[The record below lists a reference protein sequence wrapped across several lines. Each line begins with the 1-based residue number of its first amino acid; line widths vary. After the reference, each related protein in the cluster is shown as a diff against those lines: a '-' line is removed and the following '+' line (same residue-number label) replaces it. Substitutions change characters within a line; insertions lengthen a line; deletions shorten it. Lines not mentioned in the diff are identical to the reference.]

1 MKKSILSV
9 LLLLVTWV
17 MSAQVVAVRTFDSDS
32 FCLENKTAVMS
43 DPLVDELS
51 HISGITLV
59 ERDRISELLG
69 EIAFQ
74 NSGYTDPETVKE
86 QGKMLNADCMIYGNT
101 TLMGGELVVTARLAS
116 VESGQILY
124 TAKMKCRTWTEFND
138 RLPKFAQ
145 ECVNKIPSPNRFVG
159 TWSCDL
165 DDVSYEVVFAANKKC
180 TVTIVSPDPDV
191 IADEE
196 LSGTYSYSKDNYSE
210 GNMLKVNARA
220 KGSKTKIAWSSLCTF
235 TTDDYSSFN
244 IQIKNSAG
252 KAVRASF
259 VKIEE

>member
-1 MKKSILSV
+1 MKKTIILCLFLLITSILS
-9 LLLLVTWV
+9 
-17 MSAQVVAVRTFDSDS
+17 AQVIAVRPFDSDS
-32 FCLENKTAVMS
+32 FCLEDKTAVMS
-43 DPLVDELS
+43 DLLVDELS
-51 HISGITLV
+51 HITGISLV
-59 ERDRISELLG
+59 ERARIEELLG

-74 NSGYTDPETVKE
+74 NAGYTDPETVKE

-101 TLMGGELVVTARLAS
+101 TLMGSELVVTARLAS
-116 VESGQILY
+116 VESGLILY
-124 TAKMKCRTWTEFND
+124 TARMKCKTWSEFYNN
-138 RLPKFAQ
+138 LPKFAQ
-145 ECVNKIPSPNRFVG
+145 ECVSKIPSPNRFVG

-165 DDVSYEVVFAANKKC
+165 DDVGYEIRFSANKKC
-180 TVTIVSPDPDV
+180 TVTVIASDPDA

-220 KGSKTKIAWSSLCTF
+220 KGSKTKIAWNSLCTF

-244 IQIKNSAG
+244 IQIKNASG

-259 VKIEE
+259 VKIED